1 MFDQKSTIIVGGG
14 VIGLFSAYYLL
25 ESGRKIKV
33 IDSNNN
39 LAGCSYGNAG
49 MIVPSHFIPLASP
62 GMIQKGLKWML
73 NSESPFYIKP
83 RLSLDLVKWGLNF
96 YKSATK
102 NKVNTSVSYLKQL
115 GLLSKSLYHDL
126 SKSALM
132 SSDYEEKG
140 LIMYCKEQDTL
151 NEEIEVAHWANDLG
165 IIAKVLSQDQ
175 IKELEPSLIPK
186 VTGGVLYEGDA
197 HLNPAKLMES
207 LRAYLQAKGVDFI
220 NGTEIT
226 DFKIENN
233 KISEVLTINNSY
245 NVEDLVIAT
254 GSWSQNL
261 TKKLNINLPM
271 QAGKGYSVT
280 IENPQENKMQYP
292 SILVE
297 ARVAMTPMKGDIL
310 RIGGTMEIGGL
321 NESINMNRVK
331 GIIKSIP
338 NYFPKIY
345 VNMPEK
351 NQVWYGFRPCSPD
364 GMPYIGKSKNYSNL
378 YFNTGHAMMGI
389 SLAPASG
396 LLLTQTMNSSLLSM
410 STNGFDP
417 QRFG

>member
-1 MFDQKSTIIVGGG
+1 MIDQKSTIIVGGG

-33 IDSNNN
+33 IDSNYN

-73 NSESPFYIKP
+73 DSESPFYIKP

-96 YKSATK
+96 YNSATK
-102 NKVNTSVSYLKQL
+102 KKVINSVSSLKQL

-132 SSDYEEKG
+132 SADYEEKG

-186 VTGGVLYEGDA
+186 VKGGVLYEGDA

-207 LRAYLQAKGVDFI
+207 LRAHLQTKGVDFI

-226 DFKIENN
+226 DFKIVNN

-338 NYFPKIY
+338 DYFPKINM
-345 VNMPEK
+345 NMPEK

-396 LLLTQTMNSSLLSM
+396 LLLSQTMNSSLLSM